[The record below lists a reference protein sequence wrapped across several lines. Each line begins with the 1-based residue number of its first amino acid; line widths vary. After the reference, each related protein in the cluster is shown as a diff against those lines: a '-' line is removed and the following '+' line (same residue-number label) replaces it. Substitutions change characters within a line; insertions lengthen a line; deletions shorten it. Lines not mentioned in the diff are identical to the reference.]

1 MWRLSVWFFT
11 ASTRRNQIR
20 CYGLQLGWSL
30 RLRLLRRRLLLLLL
44 LLLLLRDL
52 VLAIGDPGFYLR
64 AFFVVVPCREHHE
77 GHGTFGIIVAMK
89 LLESIFEGLTAAAVH
104 ATIQAP

>member
-1 MWRLSVWFFT
+1 MRRLSVRFFK
-11 ASTRRNQIR
+11 ASTRSNQIR
-20 CYGLQLGWSL
+20 CDRAQLGWSL
-30 RLRLLRRRLLLLLL
+30 RLLLLRRLLLL

-64 AFFVVVPCREHHE
+64 ALFVIVPCREHHE
-77 GHGTFGIIVAMK
+77 GHRTFGIIVAMK